1 MREADMENVIVKMCG
16 FMREED
22 VDAGIRQS
30 VDILGFVVDYP
41 VPVPWNM
48 ELARAEELIK
58 HFRDAVKDSVSNGNS
73 LSKDSVSCGNGSHET
88 RCCVVTGGPVDKIL
102 NIDRVLRPDYIQLHY
117 KETADDIKA
126 LKAAGITAKIV
137 KTVPLKQED
146 RMTQSGR
153 ADIAECAR
161 AFEEAGADIVLVDAR
176 GPENASNSADLI
188 DAELYR
194 AVKQAVTIPVM
205 AAGGITP
212 ENVRDIVDI
221 LQPDIIDM
229 MTGIEISPGIKSEER
244 IISLMRGVRHE

>member
-48 ELARAEELIK
+48 ELVRAEELVK
-58 HFRDAVKDSVSNGNS
+58 HFREAAGSTSAATEKNS
-73 LSKDSVSCGNGSHET
+73 TSTT
-88 RCCVVTGGPVDKIL
+88 RCCVVTGGPVEKIL
-102 NIDRVLRPDYIQLHY
+102 NIERTLRPDYIQLHY
-117 KETADDIKA
+117 KETADDIRA

-137 KTVPLKQED
+137 KTVPLKPED
-146 RMTQSGR
+146 RLTQSGSE
-153 ADIAECAR
+153 DMAECAKV
-161 AFEEAGADIVLVDAR
+161 FEEAGADIVLVDAR
-176 GPENASNSADLI
+176 GPENASNSKNLI
-188 DAELYR
+188 DAELYKT
-194 AVKQAVTIPVM
+194 VKQAVKIPVM

-212 ENVRDIVDI
+212 ENVGDIVDI

>member
-1 MREADMENVIVKMCG
+1 MREADMDKVIVKMCG

-58 HFRDAVKDSVSNGNS
+58 HFRDAAGSS
-73 LSKDSVSCGNGSHET
+73 LATG
-88 RCCVVTGGPVDKIL
+88 CCVVTGGPVDKIL
-102 NIDRVLRPDYIQLHY
+102 NFERTLHPDYIQLHY
-117 KETADDIKA
+117 KETADDIRA
-126 LKAAGITAKIV
+126 LKAEGITAKIV
-137 KTVPLKQED
+137 KTVPLKPEERQA
-146 RMTQSGR
+146 QSGR
-153 ADIAECAR
+153 SDIAECAKV
-161 AFEEAGADIVLVDAR
+161 FEEAGADIVLVDAR
-176 GPENASNSADLI
+176 GPENASSSANLI
-188 DAELYR
+188 DAELYK

-229 MTGIEISPGIKSEER
+229 MTGIEISPGVKSEER
-244 IISLMRGVRHE
+244 IESIMRGVRNE

>member
-1 MREADMENVIVKMCG
+1 MENVIVKMCG

-48 ELARAEELIK
+48 ELVRAEELVK
-58 HFRDAVKDSVSNGNS
+58 HFRKAADDTTAGQ
-73 LSKDSVSCGNGSHET
+73 HRTATT
-88 RCCVVTGGPVDKIL
+88 RCCVVTGGPAEKIL
-102 NIDRVLRPDYIQLHY
+102 NIERTLRPDYIQLHY
-117 KETADDIKA
+117 KETADDIRA

-137 KTVPLKQED
+137 KTVPLKPED
-146 RMTQSGR
+146 RLTQSGSE
-153 ADIAECAR
+153 DMAECAKV
-161 AFEEAGADIVLVDAR
+161 FEEAGADIVLVDAR
-176 GPENASNSADLI
+176 GPENASNSKNLI
-188 DAELYR
+188 DAELYKT
-194 AVKQAVTIPVM
+194 VKQAVKIPVM

-212 ENVRDIVDI
+212 ENVGDIVDI

>member
-1 MREADMENVIVKMCG
+1 MDKVIVKMCG
-16 FMREED
+16 FMREEN

-58 HFRDAVKDSVSNGNS
+58 HFRDAA
-73 LSKDSVSCGNGSHET
+73 GSSQAT
-88 RCCVVTGGPVDKIL
+88 GCCVVTGGPVDKIL
-102 NIDRVLRPDYIQLHY
+102 NIERTLHPDYIQLHY
-117 KETADDIKA
+117 KETADDIRA
-126 LKAAGITAKIV
+126 LKEEGITAKIV
-137 KTVPLKQED
+137 KTVPLKPEE
-146 RMTQSGR
+146 RLVQSGR
-153 ADIAECAR
+153 SDIAECAKV
-161 AFEEAGADIVLVDAR
+161 FEEAGADIVLVDAR
-176 GPENASNSADLI
+176 GPENASNSAGLI
-188 DAELYR
+188 DAELYK

-244 IISLMRGVRHE
+244 IESIMRGVRNE

>member
-1 MREADMENVIVKMCG
+1 MDKVIVKMCG

-22 VDAGIRQS
+22 VNAGIRQS

-58 HFRDAVKDSVSNGNS
+58 HFRDAAGS
-73 LSKDSVSCGNGSHET
+73 LQATG
-88 RCCVVTGGPVDKIL
+88 CCVVTGGPVDKIL
-102 NIDRVLRPDYIQLHY
+102 NIERTLHPDYIQLHY
-117 KETADDIKA
+117 KETADDIRA
-126 LKAAGITAKIV
+126 LKEEGITAKIV
-137 KTVPLKQED
+137 KTVPLKPEE
-146 RMTQSGR
+146 RLAQSGR
-153 ADIAECAR
+153 SDIAECAKV
-161 AFEEAGADIVLVDAR
+161 FEEAGADIVLVDAR
-176 GPENASNSADLI
+176 GPENASNSAGLI
-188 DAELYR
+188 DAELYK

-244 IISLMRGVRHE
+244 IESIMRGVRNE